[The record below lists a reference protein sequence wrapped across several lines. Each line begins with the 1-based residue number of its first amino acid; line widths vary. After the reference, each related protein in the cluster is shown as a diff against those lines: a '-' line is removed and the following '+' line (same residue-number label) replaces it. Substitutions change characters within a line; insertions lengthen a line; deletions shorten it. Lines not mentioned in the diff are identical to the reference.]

1 MSRAGA
7 ARQPSRAP
15 VAPSGNQ
22 PRVWGRQGG
31 DPYSKALDFAP
42 RQNRLQLGSDKA
54 HSSLARASSAWCG
67 NLQAPMAK
75 ATLWLCFHLALAPS
89 GGVRRASSFGTTHRA
104 PKRGRTLLQS
114 AQGCRVVVVR
124 GARACSARAVF
135 ILVVPSEL
143 LARFPGRQK
152 FQSGSSRN
160 EFLLGAGLH
169 LQPLLAPMS
178 VELA

>member
-42 RQNRLQLGSDKA
+42 RQNCLQLGSDKA

-67 NLQAPMAK
+67 NLQAPTAK

-89 GGVRRASSFGTTHRA
+89 GGVRRASSFGTMHRP
-104 PKRGRTLLQS
+104 PKRPGLQS
-114 AQGCRVVVVR
+114 CGGEGGTGLLCSGCFHP
-124 GARACSARAVF
+124 GCPQRALGEV
-135 ILVVPSEL
+135 
-143 LARFPGRQK
+143 
-152 FQSGSSRN
+152 SRKTKVSKW
-160 EFLLGAGLH
+160 LI
-169 LQPLLAPMS
+169 PK
-178 VELA
+178 